1 MWLES
6 HWLAGRI
13 QQDNYKLLK
22 GLVSKGL
29 LYLFSLCSRL
39 LTHLWGA
46 KQSCCAMPTPTP
58 SVCFCFL
65 RTSISLVLS
74 CVNYHMS
81 SFCVVHTGSASLS
94 VQSPWQTAQEQ
105 NKPDSAWLSMTHS
118 KKCRFLSRWFNT
130 TFVQAAS
137 PSFVKSLWEFRCF
150 RFQWWKS
157 ILELNNV
164 SNPLEISQ
172 GTRNLWNCNWNFLLR
187 E

>member
-65 RTSISLVLS
+65 RTSISLVIN

-137 PSFVKSLWEFRCF
+137 QVLWKVCGSLDALGFNDEKVYW
-150 RFQWWKS
+150 S
-157 ILELNNV
+157 
-164 SNPLEISQ
+164 
-172 GTRNLWNCNWNFLLR
+172 
-187 E
+187 

>member
-13 QQDNYKLLK
+13 QQDNYKLLR

-39 LTHLWGA
+39 LTHLWRA
-46 KQSCCAMPTPTP
+46 KQPCCAMPTPTP

-65 RTSISLVLS
+65 RTSISLIRS

-105 NKPDSAWLSMTHS
+105 INLIQHDYQWHTVRNADFWVGDLIQLLFKL
-118 KKCRFLSRWFNT
+118 LL
-130 TFVQAAS
+130 
-137 PSFVKSLWEFRCF
+137 SFVKSLWEFGCF
-150 RFQWWKS
+150 RFK
-157 ILELNNV
+157 
-164 SNPLEISQ
+164 
-172 GTRNLWNCNWNFLLR
+172 
-187 E
+187 